1 MNDTIYDIKYSPLM
15 DKIYVLISYYN
26 NVTYG
31 FQLLYS
37 RIYYGSKYLYIQ
49 FQRLDFIRNVSQY
62 DVKM

>member
-37 RIYYGSKYLYIQ
+37 SIYYGSSYLYIE
-49 FQRLDFIRNVSQY
+49 FQRLDYIRNTSNY